1 VSHVLDP
8 EVLHRIVKR
17 RIGERAI
24 ELVVEEIHAD
34 LRAEYGDYIVAKP
47 EWVLNVAGGAMGHF
61 MLLHSSITE
70 YLMIFGT
77 PIGTEGHTGRFF
89 ATDYFFILEGEQWAY
104 SEGQL
109 TRSVFKP
116 GDKHVLPAG
125 TAKGYRMPG
134 QCHALEYARG
144 IIPTMLPFGL
154 ADSFTSTLDARS
166 VAKTFRM
173 YGSAVVGNLL
183 RGKI

>member
-1 VSHVLDP
+1 MSHVLDP

-17 RIGERAI
+17 RVDRPI
-24 ELVVEEIHAD
+24 ELMVEEIHAD
-34 LRAEYGDYIVAKP
+34 LRDEYRDYIVKKP

-109 TRSVFKP
+109 ARSVYKA
-116 GDKHVLPAG
+116 GDVHVLPRG

-154 ADSFTSTLDARS
+154 ADSFTSTLDAKS

-173 YGSAVVGNLL
+173 YGSAVVGNLM

>member
-1 VSHVLDP
+1 VSHVLEP
-8 EVLHRIVKR
+8 EVLHRIVR
-17 RIGERAI
+17 RRVGKDPI

-34 LRAEYGDYIVAKP
+34 LRAEYRDHIVAEP

-104 SEGQL
+104 AEGQM
-109 TRSVFKP
+109 TRSEYQP
-116 GDKHVLPAG
+116 GDMHVLPQG

-134 QCHALEYARG
+134 ACHALEYARG
-144 IIPTMLPFGL
+144 FIPSMLPFGL
-154 ADSFTSTLDARS
+154 ADAFTSTLDARS

-173 YGSAVVGNLL
+173 YGTAVVGNLM

>member
-1 VSHVLDP
+1 MSHVLDP
-8 EVLHRIVKR
+8 LVLHRIVKKSV
-17 RIGERAI
+17 GKPI
-24 ELVVEEIHAD
+24 ELMIPEIHGD
-34 LRAEYGDYIVAKP
+34 LRDEYGDYIVKKP

-89 ATDYFFILEGEQWAY
+89 ATDWFFILEGEQWAY
-104 SEGQL
+104 AEGQL
-109 TRSVFKP
+109 ERSEYKP
-116 GDKHVLPAG
+116 GDMHVLPAG

-134 QCHALEYARG
+134 KCHALEYARG

-154 ADSFTSTLDARS
+154 ADAFTSTLDAHS

-173 YGSAVVGNLL
+173 YGQAVASNLM

>member
-1 VSHVLDP
+1 MSHVLDP

-17 RIGERAI
+17 RIGQPI

-34 LRAEYGDYIVAKP
+34 LRSEYRDYIVEKP

-104 SEGQL
+104 AEGQL
-109 TRSVFKP
+109 QRSVFKP
-116 GDKHVLPAG
+116 GDMHVLPQG

-173 YGSAVVGNLL
+173 YGQAVVGNLL